1 MTPYAKSLFR
11 LAAYLAEIDP
21 FLPGLWAVMQELR
34 LVDYLAYDYLSE
46 YIATGILGG

>member
-1 MTPYAKSLFR
+1 MTPCAKRLFH
-11 LAAYLAEIDP
+11 LASYLAGIDP

-46 YIATGILGG
+46 YIATGIIGG